1 MCRHLNRTGPYYYF
15 RRPVPKGLIGYFRTE
30 SGKTRTEWKVTLGV
44 TDREVAKTLIPP
56 HQIETDLLIA
66 EAKREL
72 IGATTAYR
80 LPIVRYPAVAA
91 DEMERDSL
99 EAAEF
104 RYSENEEQ

>member
-66 EAKREL
+66 EARRRQRDGLRE
-72 IGATTAYR
+72 
-80 LPIVRYPAVAA
+80 VRGPHRVVRTWLSNYP
-91 DEMERDSL
+91 DGI
-99 EAAEF
+99 
-104 RYSENEEQ
+104 